1 MFNQE
6 TIQLFLS
13 IMFRRLDVLCKNLEF
28 SDNKKLM
35 SRWGMSNNQLIRAN
49 NSGNEAIMEQMQNIQ
64 LLQQGRTTEEP
75 KDVMSMFKDLMV
87 QAEPKKTLTFDP
99 VKDLGSR
106 VDGMESILNKIAKKV
121 GV

>member
-64 LLQQGRTTEEP
+64 LLQKGMTHEEP
-75 KDVMSMFKDLMV
+75 KDIMKMFKELIPAEGQV
-87 QAEPKKTLTFDP
+87 QVDP
-99 VKDLGSR
+99 VTTLGTR
-106 VDGMESILNKIAKKV
+106 VDSMESILNKIAKKV